1 MAPHHLEHGEI
12 ALTLLS
18 PARASRLLVG
28 QSLVA
33 LALAGAFVAPARARA
48 QTPTTEPPATAP
60 ATPADSLS
68 PNRVALPDSLSP
80 DSLAARLA
88 RAEAA
93 IAALRQQLA
102 TESQST
108 VHTRSRLQLDLTGR
122 ILTNFFLTLGRVD
135 NIDVPRTAFAPSE
148 VTQDDAFGV
157 TVRQTRLGAHVAVSD
172 VLGGTFI
179 GDVDMD
185 FFGGVQSGPGDR
197 RLFPEP
203 RMRTTSA
210 RLRWTR
216 TELMVGMEVPLVSE
230 LNPVSLAAGGIPLFS
245 GAGNLW
251 NWLGQLQLKQEL
263 GAMPVGATSLRWAL
277 QGALM
282 TPYAAVQSP
291 EEPDASDAGERSRRP
306 AFEARLRAR
315 WGDSTASGGSDASI
329 GDGGGEI
336 GVGVHRGWVA
346 NGDGQLV
353 TSYATTVDARV
364 SLTSRVEVRGEA
376 YVGRLLRGLG
386 GGAIGQAFGRP
397 LGGAPLG
404 PPLRDRAGWAQVNA
418 QLIST
423 VLAGAGCGLDVVDDD
438 DRPTRRRNTVC
449 AGHLLWRPSEP
460 IVVGLEYRGIA
471 TEYDTGSTGRARH
484 LNLSIG
490 FEL

>member
-1 MAPHHLEHGEI
+1 MAADHLEHREI
-12 ALTLLS
+12 ALTLLPS
-18 PARASRLLVG
+18 ARASRVRVG

-33 LALAGAFVAPARARA
+33 LALLGALVAPGRARA
-48 QTPTTEPPATAP
+48 QTPATEPATGAAVAP
-60 ATPADSLS
+60 
-68 PNRVALPDSLSP
+68 PDTLSP

-108 VHTRSRLQLDLTGR
+108 VRTRSRLQLDLTGR
-122 ILTNFFLTLGRVD
+122 ILTNFFMTLGRVD
-135 NIDVPRTAFAPSE
+135 NVDVPRTAFAPSNVPE
-148 VTQDDAFGV
+148 EDAFGV
-157 TVRQTRLGAHVAVSD
+157 TVRQTRLGAHVTVSE
-172 VLGGTFI
+172 VLGGLFI

-210 RLRWTR
+210 RLRWSR
-216 TELMVGMEVPLVSE
+216 TEVMVGMEVPLVSE
-230 LNPVSLAAGGIPLFS
+230 LNPVSLASGGIPLFS
-245 GAGNLW
+245 GTGNLW
-251 NWLGQLQLKQEL
+251 NWLGQLRISQEL
-263 GAMPVGATSLRWAL
+263 GATPFGNSSIRWGW
-277 QGALM
+277 QGAVM
-282 TPYAAVQSP
+282 SPYAAVQSP
-291 EEPDASDAGERSRRP
+291 GEPDATDAGERSRRP
-306 AFEARLRAR
+306 AFETRLRAR

-336 GVGVHRGWVA
+336 GVGVHRGWVS
-346 NGDGQLV
+346 NGAGQLV
-353 TSYATTVDARV
+353 TSYATAVDARI
-364 SLTSRVEVRGEA
+364 SLTSRVEIRGEA
-376 YVGRLLRGLG
+376 YAGRLLRGLG

-397 LGGAPLG
+397 VGTAPLG
-404 PPLRDRAGWAQVNA
+404 PPLRDRAGWAQLNA
-418 QLIST
+418 QVIQTL
-423 VLAGAGCGLDVVDDD
+423 LAGAGCGLDVVRDE
-438 DRPTRRRNTVC
+438 DRPTRRRNRVC

-484 LNLSIG
+484 LNLSVG

>member
-1 MAPHHLEHGEI
+1 MAAHHLEHGEI
-12 ALTLLS
+12 ALTLPA
-18 PARASRLLVG
+18 PARASRLRVG

-33 LALAGAFVAPARARA
+33 LALVGAFVAPAGARA
-48 QTPTTEPPATAP
+48 QTPTDPPAAAP
-60 ATPADSLS
+60 ATP
-68 PNRVALPDSLSP
+68 PDSLSP

-108 VHTRSRLQLDLTGR
+108 VRTRSRLQLDLTGR

-135 NIDVPRTAFAPSE
+135 LVDVPRSAFAPSDVPE
-148 VTQDDAFGV
+148 DDVFGV
-157 TVRQTRLGAHVAVSD
+157 TVRQSRLGAHVTVSD
-172 VLGGTFI
+172 VLGGLFI

-216 TELMVGMEVPLVSE
+216 TEIMVGMEVPLVSE
-230 LNPVSLAAGGIPLFS
+230 INPVSLAAGGIPLFS

-251 NWLGQLQLKQEL
+251 NWLGQLRLSQEI
-263 GAMPVGATSLRWAL
+263 GATSVGGAGIRWAL
-277 QGALM
+277 QGAVM

-315 WGDSTASGGSDASI
+315 WGDSTASGATDASI

-346 NGDGQLV
+346 DGNRQLI

-397 LGGAPLG
+397 LAGAPLG
-404 PPLRDRAGWAQVNA
+404 PPLRDRAGWAQLNA
-418 QLIST
+418 QVIST
-423 VLAGAGCGLDVVDDD
+423 LLAGAGCGIDVVDDE

-460 IVVGLEYRGIA
+460 IVVGLEYRGLA

>member
-1 MAPHHLEHGEI
+1 MAADHLELGET
-12 ALTLLS
+12 ALILS
-18 PARASRLLVG
+18 TSARASRLRVSSL
-28 QSLVA
+28 LVA
-33 LALAGAFVAPARARA
+33 VALTGAFAAPAAARA
-48 QTPTTEPPATAP
+48 QQ
-60 ATPADSLS
+60 TPAS
-68 PNRVALPDSLSP
+68 PPEPASPAVTPDTLSP

-122 ILTNFFLTLGRVD
+122 ILTNFFLTTGRV
-135 NIDVPRTAFAPSE
+135 NVVDVPGSALAPVPAPE
-148 VTQDDAFGV
+148 DDALGV
-157 TVRQTRLGAHVAVSD
+157 TVRQSRLGAVVTVD
-172 VLGGTFI
+172 GVLGGRFA
-179 GDVDMD
+179 GDFEMD
-185 FFGGVQSGPGDR
+185 FFGGVQNGPGDR

-210 RLRWTR
+210 RLQWPR

-230 LNPVSLAAGGIPLFS
+230 LNPVSLAASGIPLFS
-245 GAGNLW
+245 GTGNLW
-251 NWLGQLQLKQEL
+251 NWLGQLRVSQDI
-263 GAMPVGATSLRWAL
+263 ATTTVGSTAIRWAL
-277 QGALM
+277 QGALIS
-282 TPYAAVQSP
+282 PYAAVQAP
-291 EEPDASDAGERSRRP
+291 TEPDAVDAGERSRRP
-306 AFEARLRAR
+306 AFEGRFRAK
-315 WGDSTASGGSDASI
+315 WGDSASSGGTDASI

-346 NGDGQLV
+346 TAPDELV

-364 SLTSRVEVRGEA
+364 SFTSWLELRGEA
-376 YVGRLLRGLG
+376 YTGRLLRGLG
-386 GGAIGQAFGRP
+386 GGGIGQAFGQP
-397 LGGAPLG
+397 LPGASLG
-404 PPLRDRAGWAQVNA
+404 PPIRDHAGWAQLNA
-418 QLIST
+418 RVHPTL
-423 VLAGAGCGLDVVDDD
+423 LAGAGCGVDVVDDE
-438 DRPTRRRNTVC
+438 DRPTRRRNSVC

-471 TEYDTGSTGRARH
+471 TEFAPDVTSHARH

>member
-1 MAPHHLEHGEI
+1 VAADHLELGET
-12 ALTLLS
+12 ALILFPT
-18 PARASRLLVG
+18 ARASRLRVLAP
-28 QSLVA
+28 LVA
-33 LALAGAFVAPARARA
+33 VALSGAFAAPAAARA
-48 QTPTTEPPATAP
+48 QTPASPPAPTSPTVAP
-60 ATPADSLS
+60 DT
-68 PNRVALPDSLSP
+68 LSP

-122 ILTNFFLTLGRVD
+122 ILANFFLTTGRV
-135 NIDVPRTAFAPSE
+135 NNVDVPGTALAPSATRE
-148 VTQDDAFGV
+148 DDAFGV
-157 TVRQTRLGAHVAVSD
+157 TVRQSRLGAVITVD
-172 VLGGTFI
+172 GVLGGSFA
-179 GDVDMD
+179 GDFEMD

-210 RLRWTR
+210 RLRWPR

-230 LNPVSLAAGGIPLFS
+230 LSPVSLAASGIPLFS
-245 GAGNLW
+245 ATGNLW
-251 NWLGQLQLKQEL
+251 NWLGQLRVSQDL
-263 GAMPVGATSLRWAL
+263 ATTTVGSTAIRWTL

-282 TPYAAVQSP
+282 SPYAAAQSP
-291 EEPDASDAGERSRRP
+291 TEPDVVDAGERSRRP
-306 AFEARLRAR
+306 AFEGRIRAK
-315 WGDSTASGGSDASI
+315 WGDSTALGGTDASI

-336 GVGVHRGWVA
+336 GIGVHRGWVA
-346 NGDGQLV
+346 TAPDELV

-364 SLTSRVEVRGEA
+364 SFTSWLELRGEA
-376 YVGRLLRGLG
+376 YTGRLLRGLG
-386 GGAIGQAFGRP
+386 GGGIGQAFGQP
-397 LGGAPLG
+397 LPGAVLG
-404 PPLRDRAGWAQVNA
+404 PPIRDHAGWAQLNA
-418 QLIST
+418 RVHVTL
-423 VLAGAGCGLDVVDDD
+423 LAGAGCGVDVVDED
-438 DRPTRRRNTVC
+438 DRPTRRRNNVC

-460 IVVGLEYRGIA
+460 VVVGLEYRGIA
-471 TEYDTGSTGRARH
+471 TKYAPDVTSHARH

>member
-1 MAPHHLEHGEI
+1 VAADHLELGETELI
-12 ALTLLS
+12 LLS
-18 PARASRLLVG
+18 TARASRLRVSTL
-28 QSLVA
+28 LVA
-33 LALAGAFVAPARARA
+33 AALSGAAAAPAIARA
-48 QTPTTEPPATAP
+48 QTPSSPPASAAP
-60 ATPADSLS
+60 PVT
-68 PNRVALPDSLSP
+68 PDSLSP

-122 ILTNFFLTLGRVD
+122 IVTNFFLTTGRANVV
-135 NIDVPRTAFAPSE
+135 DVPGTALAPPQLPE
-148 VTQDDAFGV
+148 DDAFGV
-157 TVRQTRLGAHVAVSD
+157 TVRQSRLGAVLTVD
-172 VLGGTFI
+172 GVLGGSFL
-179 GDVDMD
+179 GDFEMD
-185 FFGGVQSGPGDR
+185 FFGGVQNGPGDR

-210 RLRWTR
+210 RLRWPG
-216 TELMVGMEVPLVSE
+216 TEIMVGTEAPLVSG
-230 LNPVSLAAGGIPLFS
+230 LNPVSLAASGIPLFS
-245 GAGNLW
+245 GTGNLW
-251 NWLGQLQLKQEL
+251 NWLGQLRLSQEV
-263 GAMPVGATSLRWAL
+263 ATTRVGGSAIRWAL

-282 TPYAAVQSP
+282 TPYAAAQSP
-291 EEPDASDAGERSRRP
+291 AEPDAVDAGERARRP

-315 WGDSTASGGSDASI
+315 WGDSSSSGGTDVTI

-336 GVGVHRGWVA
+336 GVGVHRGWVST
-346 NGDGQLV
+346 GQGELV

-364 SLTSRVEVRGEA
+364 SFTSWLELRGEA
-376 YVGRLLRGLG
+376 YTGRLLRGLG

-397 LGGAPLG
+397 ATGSALGAPI
-404 PPLRDRAGWAQVNA
+404 RDDAGWAQLNA
-418 QLIST
+418 RLHT
-423 VLAGAGCGLDVVDDD
+423 TLLAGAGCGVDVADDE
-438 DRPTRRRNTVC
+438 DRPTRRRNNVC

-460 IVVGLEYRGIA
+460 VVVGLEYRRIA
-471 TEYDTGSTGRARH
+471 TEFDPGVKGNARH

>member
-1 MAPHHLEHGEI
+1 MAADHLEHGEI
-12 ALTLLS
+12 ALTLLPS
-18 PARASRLLVG
+18 ARASRLRVLHP
-28 QSLVA
+28 LVA
-33 LALAGAFVAPARARA
+33 LALVGASVAPGTARA
-48 QTPTTEPPATAP
+48 QTPEGAPPTAP
-60 ATPADSLS
+60 APAG
-68 PNRVALPDSLSP
+68 PVARDTLSP

-135 NIDVPRTAFAPSE
+135 NVDVPRTAFAPSTVE
-148 VTQDDAFGV
+148 EEDAFGV
-157 TVRQTRLGAHVAVSD
+157 TVRQSRLGAHVTVSD
-172 VLGGTFI
+172 VLGGLFI

-216 TELMVGMEVPLVSE
+216 TEVMVGMEVPLVSE

-245 GAGNLW
+245 GTGNLW
-251 NWLGQLQLKQEL
+251 NWLGQLRLSQEL
-263 GAMPVGATSLRWAL
+263 AVMPVGGTSVRWAL

-282 TPYAAVQSP
+282 TPYAAVQAP
-291 EEPDASDAGERSRRP
+291 DEPDAADAGERSRRP

-346 NGDGQLV
+346 TGEGQLIG
-353 TSYATTVDARV
+353 SYATTLDARI
-364 SLTSRVEVRGEA
+364 SLTSRVELRGEA

-397 LGGAPLG
+397 ATGEPLG
-404 PPLRDRAGWAQVNA
+404 PPLRDRAGWAQLNA
-418 QLIST
+418 QVLT
-423 VLAGAGCGLDVVDDD
+423 TLLAGAGCGVDVVKAE

-484 LNLSIG
+484 LNLSVG

>member
-1 MAPHHLEHGEI
+1 MVADHLELGEI

-18 PARASRLLVG
+18 PARASRLRVC

-33 LALAGAFVAPARARA
+33 LALVGAFVAPARARA
-48 QTPTTEPPATAP
+48 QTPTADPPPAAQ
-60 ATPADSLS
+60 ATPA
-68 PNRVALPDSLSP
+68 DSLSP

-135 NIDVPRTAFAPSE
+135 NVDVPRSAFAPSDLPE
-148 VTQDDAFGV
+148 EDAFGV
-157 TVRQTRLGAHVAVSD
+157 TVRQTRLGAHVTVAD
-172 VLGGTFI
+172 VLGGMFI

-210 RLRWTR
+210 RLRWSR
-216 TELMVGMEVPLVSE
+216 TELMVGMEAPLISE
-230 LNPVSLAAGGIPLFS
+230 INPVSLAAGGIPLFS

-251 NWLGQLQLKQEL
+251 NWLGQLQLSQEL
-263 GAMPVGATSLRWAL
+263 AATPVGGTSIRWAL

-291 EEPDASDAGERSRRP
+291 EEPDANDAGERSRRP

-315 WGDSTASGGSDASI
+315 WGDSSASGGSDASI
-329 GDGGGEI
+329 GDGGGEV

-346 NGDGQLV
+346 NGEGQLI

-397 LGGAPLG
+397 VGGAPLG
-404 PPLRDRAGWAQVNA
+404 PPLRDRAGWAQLNA
-418 QLIST
+418 QVITTL
-423 VLAGAGCGLDVVDDD
+423 LAGAGCGVDVVDDA

-460 IVVGLEYRGIA
+460 IVVGLEYRGLA

>member
-1 MAPHHLEHGEI
+1 MD
-12 ALTLLS
+12 
-18 PARASRLLVG
+18 
-28 QSLVA
+28 
-33 LALAGAFVAPARARA
+33 
-48 QTPTTEPPATAP
+48 PPAAAP
-60 ATPADSLS
+60 ATPA
-68 PNRVALPDSLSP
+68 DSLSP

-102 TESQST
+102 TESQS
-108 VHTRSRLQLDLTGR
+108 VVRTRSRLQLDLTGR
-122 ILTNFFLTLGRVD
+122 VLTNFFLTLGRVD
-135 NIDVPRTAFAPSE
+135 NVDVPRTAFAPSDVPE
-148 VTQDDAFGV
+148 EDAFGV
-157 TVRQTRLGAHVAVSD
+157 TVRQTRLGAHVTVSD
-172 VLGGTFI
+172 VLGGLFV

-185 FFGGVQSGPGDR
+185 FFGGVQNGPGDR

-216 TELMVGMEVPLVSE
+216 TEIMVGMEVPLVSE
-230 LNPVSLAAGGIPLFS
+230 LNPVSLASGGIPLFS
-245 GAGNLW
+245 GTGNLW
-251 NWLGQLQLKQEL
+251 NWLGQLRISQEL
-263 GAMPVGATSLRWAL
+263 GATPVGGTAIRWGL
-277 QGALM
+277 QGAVM
-282 TPYAAVQSP
+282 SPYAAVQSP
-291 EEPDASDAGERSRRP
+291 EEPDANDAGERSRRP
-306 AFEARLRAR
+306 AFETRLRAR
-315 WGDSTASGGSDASI
+315 WGDSTASGGSDVSI

-346 NGDGQLV
+346 NGDGQLI
-353 TSYATTVDARV
+353 TSYATTVDARI
-364 SLTSRVEVRGEA
+364 SLGSRAEVRGEA

-397 LGGAPLG
+397 VIGAVLG
-404 PPLRDRAGWAQVNA
+404 PPLRDRAGWAQINA
-418 QLIST
+418 QLITT
-423 VLAGAGCGLDVVDDD
+423 VLAGAGCGLDVVKDE

-460 IVVGLEYRGIA
+460 IVVGLEYRGLA

-484 LNLSIG
+484 LNLSVG

>member
-1 MAPHHLEHGEI
+1 MATDHLEHGEI
-12 ALTLLS
+12 ALTLLPS
-18 PARASRLLVG
+18 ARASRFRACH
-28 QSLVA
+28 SLVA
-33 LALAGAFVAPARARA
+33 LAIAGAFVAPARAHA
-48 QTPTTEPPATAP
+48 QTPTTPPPPEAP
-60 ATPADSLS
+60 AATTPA
-68 PNRVALPDSLSP
+68 DSLSP

-135 NIDVPRTAFAPSE
+135 NIDVPRTAFAPSTVPE
-148 VTQDDAFGV
+148 KDAFGV
-157 TVRQTRLGAHVAVSD
+157 TVRQTRLGAHVTVAD
-172 VLGGTFI
+172 VLGGQFI

-185 FFGGVQSGPGDR
+185 FFGGAQSGPGDR

-210 RLRWTR
+210 RLRWTS
-216 TELMVGMEVPLVSE
+216 TEVMVGMEVPLVSE
-230 LNPVSLAAGGIPLFS
+230 LNPVSLASGGIPLFS
-245 GAGNLW
+245 GTGNLW
-251 NWLGQLQLKQEL
+251 NWLGQLRLSQE
-263 GAMPVGATSLRWAL
+263 VGATPVGSTSIRWGL
-277 QGALM
+277 QAALM
-282 TPYAAVQSP
+282 TPYAAVVSP
-291 EEPDASDAGERSRRP
+291 EEADASDAGERSRRP

-315 WGDSTASGGSDASI
+315 WGDSTASGGSDVSI

-336 GVGVHRGWVA
+336 GVGVHRGWVS
-346 NGDGQLV
+346 NGTGRLI
-353 TSYATTVDARV
+353 TSYATTVDARI

-397 LGGAPLG
+397 VGGALLG
-404 PPLRDRAGWAQVNA
+404 APLRDRAGWGQVNT
-418 QLIST
+418 QLINT
-423 VLAGAGCGLDVVDDD
+423 LLAGAGCGIDVVKEE

-449 AGHLLWRPSEP
+449 AGHVLWRPSEP
-460 IVVGLEYRGIA
+460 IVVGLEYRGLA
-471 TEYDTGSTGRARH
+471 TEYDTDVTGRARH
-484 LNLSIG
+484 LNLSVG

>member
-1 MAPHHLEHGEI
+1 VAADHLEHREI
-12 ALTLLS
+12 ALTLVPS
-18 PARASRLLVG
+18 ARASRARVG

-33 LALAGAFVAPARARA
+33 LALFGAFVAPGRARA
-48 QTPTTEPPATAP
+48 QNPTPEPAGAS
-60 ATPADSLS
+60 ATPA
-68 PNRVALPDSLSP
+68 DSLSP

-108 VHTRSRLQLDLTGR
+108 VRTRSRLQLDLTGR
-122 ILTNFFLTLGRVD
+122 VLTNFFLTLGRVD
-135 NIDVPRTAFAPSE
+135 NVDVPRTAFAPSALPE
-148 VTQDDAFGV
+148 EDAFGV
-157 TVRQTRLGAHVAVSD
+157 TVRQTRLGAHVTVSD
-172 VLGGTFI
+172 VLGGLFI

-185 FFGGVQSGPGDR
+185 FFGGVQNGPGDR

-216 TELMVGMEVPLVSE
+216 TEVMVGMEVPLVSE
-230 LNPVSLAAGGIPLFS
+230 LNPVSLASGGIPLFS
-245 GAGNLW
+245 GTGNLW
-251 NWLGQLQLKQEL
+251 NWLGQLRVSQEL
-263 GAMPVGATSLRWAL
+263 GATPVGSTAIRWGL
-277 QGALM
+277 QAAVM
-282 TPYAAVQSP
+282 SPYAAVQSP
-291 EEPDASDAGERSRRP
+291 EEPDANDAGERSRRP
-306 AFEARLRAR
+306 AFETRLRAR
-315 WGDSTASGGSDASI
+315 WGDSTASGGSDVSI

-346 NGDGQLV
+346 NGKGELI

-364 SLTSRVEVRGEA
+364 SLGTRIEVRGEA

-397 LGGAPLG
+397 VTGATLG
-404 PPLRDRAGWAQVNA
+404 PPLRDRAGWAQLNA

-423 VLAGAGCGLDVVDDD
+423 VLAGAGCGLDVVEIE
-438 DRPTRRRNTVC
+438 DRPTRRRNRVC

-460 IVVGLEYRGIA
+460 IVVGLEYRGLA
-471 TEYDTGSTGRARH
+471 TEYDTGVTGRARH
-484 LNLSIG
+484 LNLSVG